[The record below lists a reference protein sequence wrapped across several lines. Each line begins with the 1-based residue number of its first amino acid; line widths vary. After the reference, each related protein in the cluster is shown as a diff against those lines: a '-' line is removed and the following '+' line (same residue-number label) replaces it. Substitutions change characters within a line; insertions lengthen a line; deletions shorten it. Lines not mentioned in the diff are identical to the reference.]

1 MWEQK
6 YIDQKNVY
14 EHSESQVINFL
25 YLIIT

>member
-14 EHSESQVINFL
+14 EHSERQVNNLKNVIVK
-25 YLIIT
+25 